1 MSEEMVK
8 RALDDGPL
16 TEEML
21 DDKVRRL
28 LGVLAKAGLFDRPE
42 LKPERGENKPQ
53 HRKIIRQAAREAIVL
68 LKNNGTPC

>member
-1 MSEEMVK
+1 MSDWFGTYDKDSPNSGLDIEMPGAARWMSEEIVK

-28 LGVLAKAGLFDRPE
+28 LGVVD
-42 LKPERGENKPQ
+42 
-53 HRKIIRQAAREAIVL
+53 
-68 LKNNGTPC
+68 NGWSF